1 MVSLLNGSAFGS
13 GFSSRS
19 RSNSNGST
27 VSSSSRPTEDPDQW
41 YYDLIEQYK
50 DNPEAYEY
58 LLSNPYLRSKISSF
72 SPNLGQSLL
81 MGLGDYSAQDNY
93 YNEFRQKALNFYSE
107 WAKSMYEQKF
117 ESPVEQVRRESAAGI
132 NSDLAPQSVSPG
144 EAAENDQPFD
154 VTQMPGA
161 GEGVR
166 VAGEMAQYGLQFISG
181 IMAFGKQ
188 IQDFNIG
195 SFQKIGLELGASS
208 SASDYVLGQLAG
220 LSDSDLQSPENVLKN
235 LDLSSYSRSTR
246 KFLQRYIT
254 RFNDSEN
261 LGLATKVA
269 EYRNEML
276 RANRDSANIMSSP
289 YYSKDLSK
297 WTNDIMENFSK
308 YVAASE
314 KFVAANSA
322 IRANVE
328 NVFLDN
334 EGNQNIL
341 GENMAEG
348 VNAEL
353 QTNKSTAEAAKY
365 KAEME
370 RSWNQLEKSVK
381 GDGSHWYNTIG
392 MILLNFLRAQVSQ
405 PLHLGVSSSSHESN
419 SSSAFGSSHSE
430 GSRYSWHF

>member
-1 MVSLLNGSAFGS
+1 MSTRGNDYGST
-13 GFSSRS
+13 FSSGLLLS
-19 RSNSNGST
+19 RP
-27 VSSSSRPTEDPDQW
+27 SSSGSSVTSVSPSKDPDQW
-41 YYDLIEQYK
+41 YYDLIEKYK

-58 LLSNPYLRSKISSF
+58 LLANPYLRSKIAPF

-81 MGLGDYSAQDNY
+81 MGLGDFSAEDNY
-93 YNEFRQKALNFYSE
+93 YSEFQQKALNYYSE
-107 WAKSMYEQKF
+107 WAKSMYEQKY
-117 ESPVEQVRRESAAGI
+117 ESPLEQVRRESAAGI
-132 NSDLAPQSVSPG
+132 NADLAPGSISPG

-161 GEGVR
+161 GDGAR

-181 IMAFGKQ
+181 IMSFGKQ

-195 SFQKIGLELGASS
+195 SFQKIGLELGASG

-220 LSDSDLQSPENVLKN
+220 LSVSDLQRPENVLNN

-246 KFLQRYIT
+246 KFLQRYIS

-297 WTNDIMENFSK
+297 WTNEIMENFSK

-314 KFVAANSA
+314 KYVAANSA
-322 IRANVE
+322 IRSNVE
-328 NVFLDN
+328 NVFLEN

-341 GENMAEG
+341 GENMAAG

-353 QTNKSTAEAAKY
+353 ESNKSTAEAAKY
-365 KAEME
+365 KGEME
-370 RSWNQLEKSVK
+370 RTWNQLERSVK
-381 GDGSHWYNTIG
+381 GDGKHWYNTIG
-392 MILLNFLRAQVSQ
+392 LILLNFLRAQVSQ
-405 PLHLGVSSSSHESN
+405 PLHMGVSSSSAEMN
-419 SSSAFGSSHSE
+419 SFGRNGSSHSE
-430 GSRYSWHF
+430 NSGYSWHF